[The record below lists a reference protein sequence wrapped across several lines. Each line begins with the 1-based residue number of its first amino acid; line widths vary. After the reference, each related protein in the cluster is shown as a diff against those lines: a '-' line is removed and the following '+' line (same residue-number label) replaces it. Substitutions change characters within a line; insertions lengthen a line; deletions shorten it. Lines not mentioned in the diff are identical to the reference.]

1 MSETTNEATQEKGQ
15 ESTTEQ
21 APTSTSP
28 AQYLFP
34 HEAPSDHWNV
44 DFGDGKKVYEGSAL
58 PVWILAGWAIFILWA
73 MAYLIL
79 GLPTAF

>member
-15 ESTTEQ
+15 ESITEQ
-21 APTSTSP
+21 AQTSTS

-73 MAYLIL
+73 VIYLVS
-79 GLPTAF
+79 GLPGVL